1 MEVQQQFIEMSE
13 ELWTKL
19 VFVNAILILE
29 WTEILDF
36 RYAFKYICHLSY
48 HQSSP

>member
-13 ELWTKL
+13 GLWTKL

-36 RYAFKYICHLSY
+36 RYASKHSCH
-48 HQSSP
+48 

>member
-1 MEVQQQFIEMSE
+1 MEVQLQCKEMIE

-36 RYAFKYICHLSY
+36 RYAFKHSCH
-48 HQSSP
+48 